1 MEKKMN
7 SDGNCLFRAVAD
19 QILGNQDFHMNVR
32 KRVVQWLL
40 ENQSVPIDFSG
51 GRLEDFLDRKEF
63 PTWKDY
69 CQYMATDGSW
79 GDHIALT
86 AISEEFRTR
95 IYIVS
100 SILTKSISGS
110 LFHIL
115 DIADLF
121 ISHRGGRCHLDSIQ
135 SNVRLKEQFIYH
147 TGMNGTII
155 LCVLLKESNNRSI
168 FKPKVL
174 NTVAYAKKTN

>member
-51 GRLEDFLDRKEF
+51 GRLEDFLDREEF

-121 ISHRGGRCHLDSIQ
+121 ISHRGGRCHLDSG
-135 SNVRLKEQFIYH
+135 SKA
-147 TGMNGTII
+147 M
-155 LCVLLKESNNRSI
+155 
-168 FKPKVL
+168 
-174 NTVAYAKKTN
+174 